1 VSSEERM
8 KEIAFE
14 NLTKKTIRE
23 LIEKARAENVNP
35 KLTWGL
41 MAMEVMKLD
50 EAFAVAS
57 QNVVKLEEAN
67 PAEIIKD
74 LMSNGCKLAFALL
87 ETQDMSTP
95 EVRQAYLDFKTT
107 NIDKEITEAR
117 EEKRHKH
124 QGTDGR
130 W

>member
-1 VSSEERM
+1 MSSEERM